1 MVQLWTPEEKENTMN
16 ALNKSIGVVTGED
29 ARDLS
34 RGDLYVIGFYER
46 ESHQLQCQN
55 QTDKSRLSSMTAAQ
69 KLRV

>member
-1 MVQLWTPEEKENTMN
+1 MMQLWRPEEKENTMN

-34 RGDLYVIGFYER
+34 RGDVYVIGFYER

-55 QTDKSRLSSMTAAQ
+55 QTEQIPFVINDRGT